1 MIEIKHLSV
10 RIDNKPVLTDINLT
24 IAAGKVTALLGPN
37 GAGKS
42 TLLKSLCQETDIE
55 AGKILLD
62 NRPIHEWDRIELAKT
77 LAVLP
82 QHASLTFPFK
92 VSEVVAM
99 GLYPLSVSRSQGAE
113 IVDQQLHRL
122 DLLSLKHR
130 SYPTLSGGEKQ
141 RVQLARV
148 LTQLQQASRPPILL
162 LDEPT
167 SALDLAQQHRVLALA
182 KALAHEQ
189 NYAVI
194 IVLHDLN
201 QASRYAD
208 NLVVLEQGQIVSQG
222 PPGVALSPET
232 IRQVWKYDPLVVKA
246 PDSDI
251 PLLF

>member
-10 RIDNKPVLTDINLT
+10 RIDSKLVLSDINLT
-24 IAAGKVTALLGPN
+24 MVSGKVTALLGPN

-42 TLLKSLCQETDIE
+42 TLLKSLCLETDID
-55 AGKILLD
+55 AGEMLLD
-62 NRPIHEWDRIELAKT
+62 NRPIHEWDRLDLAKT

-113 IVDQQLHRL
+113 IVDQQLQRL

-148 LTQLQQASRPPILL
+148 LTQLQQASCPPILL

-167 SALDLAQQHRVLALA
+167 SALDLAQQHRVLALVNT
-182 KALAHEQ
+182 LAHEH

-208 NLVVLEQGQIVSQG
+208 NLVVLERGQIVSQG
-222 PPGVALSPET
+222 DPRVVLSSET